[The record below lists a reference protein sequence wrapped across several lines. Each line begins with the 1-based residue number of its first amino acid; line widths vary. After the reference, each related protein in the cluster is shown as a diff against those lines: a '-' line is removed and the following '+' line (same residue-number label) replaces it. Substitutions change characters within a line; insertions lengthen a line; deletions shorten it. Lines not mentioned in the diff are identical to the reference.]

1 MLYSNR
7 LLEAS
12 YNNGLCKKV
21 LLGFLGFAHKVNE
34 FRSFCEDS
42 IILWPNFG
50 SDVISIFV
58 KTQVG

>member
-1 MLYSNR
+1 MLC
-7 LLEAS
+7 
-12 YNNGLCKKV
+12 NNGLCKRV

-34 FRSFCEDS
+34 FGPFCGDS

-50 SDVISIFV
+50 SNGISIFV

>member
-1 MLYSNR
+1 MSYSNR

-12 YNNGLCKKV
+12 CNNGLCKKV

-34 FRSFCEDS
+34 FRSFSEDS

-50 SDVISIFV
+50 SNVISIFV